1 MLTLALLRHA
11 KSSWANPGLTD
22 FDRPLNA
29 RGEAA
34 APVMGE
40 ALAALKI
47 RPDLTICSPSRRTR
61 ETLALA
67 APKLAKGKPR
77 ITFDERVY
85 LASASELLRI
95 VREIDPAHAT
105 VLLIGHNPG
114 LENFALKMAGDGDPG
129 DIGRMAE
136 KFPTAALAV
145 LRFDAAAWS
154 AVRPGSGRLETFI
167 TPKDRA

>member
-11 KSSWANPGLTD
+11 KSSWDEPSLQD

-34 APVMGE
+34 APRMGE
-40 ALAALKI
+40 ALRALKI

-61 ETLALA
+61 DTLALA
-67 APKLAKGKPR
+67 APKFGKGKPR
-77 ITFDERVY
+77 IVFDERVY
-85 LASASELLRI
+85 LASAAELLRI
-95 VREIDPAHAT
+95 VRETAAADQT

-114 LENFALKMAGDGDPG
+114 MENFALKLASDGESG
-129 DIGRMAE
+129 DIARMAE

-145 LRFDAAAWS
+145 LRFDADAWS
-154 AVRPGSGRLETFI
+154 ALRPGSGRLETFI